1 MATYTGQTDYI
12 SQIQPTE
19 PNLAFDAQ
27 ILQTKQSKYDANHK
41 KVSELYGSLLNASMT
56 RTDNIQARDEFFKII
71 NDDIKRM
78 GGLDFSLDQNV
89 QAAAGVFQ
97 SIYTNNNIVKDMV
110 WTRNYNSEVDRGD
123 AFKNCLDPD
132 KCGGQ
137 WWEEGEKY
145 LQYKRAEF
153 KNASA
158 GDAMNMSDPEF
169 VPYNNV
175 MEKAIKIAK
184 DAGLNI
190 TKDSFSPDG
199 QYLITTK
206 NGIQLQSPLTQ
217 LFGET
222 IGKDPNIQ
230 KMYQV
235 KSYTQRKD
243 WMYNKINTG
252 LYADENEASVGY
264 FKERNDAVQKTLR
277 KQADDLNVDLGSLTD
292 KYNYLKRQ
300 YESGKIKEGS
310 EDYNTLVS
318 LPQLM
323 QNATEAKSYTDLM
336 LQAQSNTGNAK
347 GLAAIGDYADQQS
360 AADFYS
366 TDIQKAAVILSNKDA
381 ETKYK
386 ADDFALK
393 AVDFKYD
400 TALKQQDFA
409 NAVALEGIKQA
420 DKMELENW
428 KLDKGIYND
437 KINGGAGGYKPADVA
452 AYQNKEIDIAKW
464 NPDLEAFKIY
474 NKNPDATTA
483 DMGNWDPGSLVGDDI
498 GKYKKAEAEARQNFT
513 KMKNDANAKAL
524 KVGELPKYT
533 DVLSVLNLQK
543 SGLPENYAINYHSRL
558 LEKALTPISEGGL
571 GVDKWTFN
579 QYFTGKK
586 GNTNESLYYQLQKL
600 GRERADYKAKLAKK
614 KGN

>member
-1 MATYTGQTDYI
+1 MATYTGQVDYI

-56 RTDNIQARDEFFKII
+56 RSDNIASRDEFFQII

-89 QAAAGVFQ
+89 QAAGGVFQ
-97 SIYTNNNIVKDMV
+97 SIYNNNNIVKDMV
-110 WTRNYNSEVDRGD
+110 WTKNYNSEVDK
-123 AFKNCLDPD
+123 ANSFKNCLDPE

-158 GDAMNMSDPEF
+158 GDAMNMSDPKF
-169 VPYNNV
+169 VPYTNV
-175 MEKAIKIAK
+175 MEKAMKIAK
-184 DAGLNI
+184 NAGLSI
-190 TKDSFSPDG
+190 TIDSFSPDG

-206 NGIQLQSPLTQ
+206 NGIQLKSPLTQ

-252 LYADENEASVGY
+252 QYADENEASVGY

-277 KQADDLNVDLGSLTD
+277 KQADDLNIDLGSLTD
-292 KYNYLKRQ
+292 RYNYLQREYKEGR
-300 YESGKIKEGS
+300 IKEGS
-310 EDYNTLVS
+310 DDYNTLVS

-323 QNATEAKSYTDLM
+323 QNATEAKSYTDMM
-336 LQAQSNTGNAK
+336 LRAQANSGNAR
-347 GLAAIGDYADQQS
+347 GLSALGDYVDQQS
-360 AADFYS
+360 ALDFYAA
-366 TDIQKAAVILSNKDA
+366 DIEKAAQTLAFKDS
-381 ETKYK
+381 EVKYD

-400 TALKQQDFA
+400 QALKQQDFA
-409 NAVALEGIKQA
+409 NAVALEGIKAANQM
-420 DKMELENW
+420 KLQEW
-428 KLDKGIYND
+428 KLEKGLYND
-437 KINGGAGGYKPADVA
+437 KISGGTGGYKPADIK
-452 AYQNKEIDIAKW
+452 AYENTEIDISKW
-464 NPDLEAFKIY
+464 NPELETLKLY
-474 NKNPDATTA
+474 EKNPDATTA
-483 DMGNWDPGSLVGDDI
+483 DLGNFTVPVGKDDLV
-498 GKYKKAEAEARQNFT
+498 KYKKAKEEARLNLI
-513 KMKNDANAKAL
+513 KLKNDANAKAL
-524 KVGELPKYT
+524 KIGENPKYT
-533 DVLSVLNLQK
+533 DVITALEIKK
-543 SGLPENYAINYHSRL
+543 SGLDPNYFVNYYTRIL
-558 LEKALTPISEGGL
+558 DKATKPISEGGMGL
-571 GVDKWTFN
+571 DEWTVD
-579 QYFTGKK
+579 QYIKGEK
-586 GNTNESLYYQLQKL
+586 GNTNESVYYQLEKL
-600 GRERADYKAKLAKK
+600 GKERADYAEKMKSKK
-614 KGN
+614 K

>member
-1 MATYTGQTDYI
+1 
-12 SQIQPTE
+12 
-19 PNLAFDAQ
+19 
-27 ILQTKQSKYDANHK
+27 
-41 KVSELYGSLLNASMT
+41 
-56 RTDNIQARDEFFKII
+56 
-71 NDDIKRM
+71 
-78 GGLDFSLDQNV
+78 
-89 QAAAGVFQ
+89 
-97 SIYTNNNIVKDMV
+97 
-110 WTRNYNSEVDRGD
+110 
-123 AFKNCLDPD
+123 
-132 KCGGQ
+132 
-137 WWEEGEKY
+137 
-145 LQYKRAEF
+145 
-153 KNASA
+153 
-158 GDAMNMSDPEF
+158 MNMSDPEF

-175 MEKAIKIAK
+175 MEKAMKIAK
-184 DAGLNI
+184 DAGLSI
-190 TKDSFSPDG
+190 TMDSFSPDG

-243 WMYNKINTG
+243 WMSNKVNTG
-252 LYADENEASVGY
+252 EYADENEAAVGY

-300 YESGKIKEGS
+300 YESGNIKEGS
-310 EDYNTLVS
+310 DDYNTLVS

-323 QNATEAKSYTDLM
+323 QNANEAKSYTDLM

-366 TDIQKAAVILSNKDA
+366 ADIQKAAVVLSNKDA

-409 NAVALEGIKQA
+409 NSVALEGIKQA

-437 KINGGAGGYKPADVA
+437 KINGGAGGYKPADVK
-452 AYQNKEIDIAKW
+452 AYENSEIDLTKW
-464 NPDLEAFKIY
+464 NPDLEAFKLY
-474 NKNPDATTA
+474 KAFPDATTA
-483 DMGNWDPGSLVGDDI
+483 DMGNFDTSKLEGADI
-498 GKYKKAEAEARQNFT
+498 GKWKKAQQDARLTHT
-513 KMKNDANAKAL
+513 KLKNDANAKAL
-524 KVGELPKYT
+524 KIHESPKHT
-533 DVLSVLNLQK
+533 DVITALEIEK
-543 SGLPENYAINYHSRL
+543 SGLSENFQANY
-558 LEKALTPISEGGL
+558 LTRMYEAGAKFGL
-571 GVDKWTFN
+571 DPYTVDL
-579 QYFTGKK
+579 YIDGKK
-586 GNTNESLYYQLQKL
+586 GNNNESVYYQLEKL
-600 GRERADYKAKLAKK
+600 GRERTAWKAKKAKEK
-614 KGN
+614 K

>member
-1 MATYTGQTDYI
+1 MATYTGQADYI

-56 RTDNIQARDEFFKII
+56 RSDNIASRDEFFQII

-110 WTRNYNSEVDRGD
+110 WTRNFNSEVDRGES
-123 AFKNCLDPD
+123 FKNCLDAT

-158 GDAMNMSDPEF
+158 GDAMNMTDPEF

-175 MEKAIKIAK
+175 MEKAMKIAK
-184 DAGLNI
+184 DAGLSI
-190 TKDSFSPDG
+190 TMDSFSPDG
-199 QYLITTK
+199 QYMITTK
-206 NGIQLQSPLTQ
+206 NGIQLKSPLTQ
-217 LFGET
+217 LFNET

-230 KMYQV
+230 KMFQV
-235 KSYTQRKD
+235 QAYTQRKD
-243 WMYNKINTG
+243 WMSSKVSSG
-252 LYADENEASVGY
+252 EYADENAASIGY

-277 KQADDLNVDLGSLTD
+277 KQADDLNVDLGSLGE
-292 KYNYLKRQ
+292 KYESMKAD

-310 EDYNTLVS
+310 DEYNVLVS

-336 LQAQSNTGNAK
+336 LKAQANTGNAR
-347 GLAAIGDYADQQS
+347 GLSAIGDYADQQS
-360 AADFYS
+360 AADFYAGAI
-366 TDIQKAAVILSNKDA
+366 DKAAQTLAFKDS
-381 ETKYK
+381 EVKYK

-400 TALKQQDFA
+400 TALKQQDLS
-409 NAVALEGIKQA
+409 NAIALEGVKA
-420 DKMELENW
+420 ANDMKMETW
-428 KLDKGIYND
+428 KLDNGIYND
-437 KINGGAGGYKPADVA
+437 KINGGAGGDYKAADVKA
-452 AYQNKEIDIAKW
+452 FENTEIDVTKW
-464 NPDLEAFKIY
+464 DPALETYKLY
-474 NKNPDATTA
+474 MKNPDATTA
-483 DMGNWDPGSLVGDDI
+483 DMGNFAPPTGKDDLA
-498 GKYKKAEAEARQNFT
+498 KYRKAQAEARLNFT
-513 KMKNDANAKAL
+513 KLKNDANAKAI
-524 KVGELPKYT
+524 KIGEGPKYT
-533 DVLSVLNLQK
+533 DVITALEVEK
-543 SGLPENYAINYHSRL
+543 SGMSESYLTNYYARILNKGQ
-558 LEKALTPISEGGL
+558 EFGL
-571 GVDKWTFN
+571 DKYTVDL
-579 QYFTGKK
+579 YFTGQK
-586 GNTNESLYYQLQKL
+586 GNSSEPIYYQLEKL
-600 GRERADYKAKLAKK
+600 GKERKAYAEKIAAQKK
-614 KGN
+614 KK

>member
-12 SQIQPTE
+12 SKIQPTE

-56 RTDNIQARDEFFKII
+56 RTDNIQARDEFFQII

-110 WTRNYNSEVDRGD
+110 WTRNYNSEVDRGES
-123 AFKNCLDPD
+123 FKNCLDAT

-137 WWEEGEKY
+137 WWEEGERY
-145 LQYKRAEF
+145 LQYKKTEF

-169 VPYNNV
+169 VPYTNV
-175 MEKAIKIAK
+175 MEKAMKIAK
-184 DAGLNI
+184 DAGLSI
-190 TKDSFSPDG
+190 TMDSFSPDG

-206 NGIQLQSPLTQ
+206 NGIQLKSPLTQ

-243 WMYNKINTG
+243 WMYSKINTG
-252 LYADENEASVGY
+252 EYGDENDASIGY
-264 FKERNDAVQKTLR
+264 FRERNDAVQKTLR
-277 KQADDLNVDLGSLTD
+277 KQADDLNVDLGSLGE
-292 KYNYLKRQ
+292 K
-300 YESGKIKEGS
+300 YESLKADYEAGKIKEGS
-310 EDYNTLVS
+310 DEYNVLVN

-323 QNATEAKSYTDLM
+323 QNATEAKSYTDMM
-336 LQAQSNTGNAK
+336 LKAQANSGNAK
-347 GLAAIGDYADQQS
+347 GLAAMGDYVDQQS
-360 AADFYS
+360 AAEFYAA
-366 TDIQKAAVILSNKDA
+366 DIDKAAQTLAFKDS
-381 ETKYK
+381 EVKYE

-400 TALKQQDFA
+400 QALKQQDLS
-409 NAVALEGIKQA
+409 NAIALEGVKASNEMKLQ
-420 DKMELENW
+420 NW
-428 KLDKGIYND
+428 KLENGLYND
-437 KINGGAGGYKPADVA
+437 KINGGAGGFKPADIK
-452 AYQNKEIDIAKW
+452 AYENTEIDVSKW
-464 NPDLEAFKIY
+464 NPELEAYKLY
-474 NKNPDATTA
+474 MKNPDATTA
-483 DMGNWDPGSLVGDDI
+483 DMGNFDASGLSGDN
-498 GKYKKAEAEARQNFT
+498 GVKYEKAQREARLNLT
-513 KMKNDANAKAL
+513 KLKNDANAKAL
-524 KVGELPKYT
+524 KIGENPKYT
-533 DVLSVLNLQK
+533 DVITALEVEK
-543 SGLPENYAINYHSRL
+543 SGMSEQYLTNYYARILNKGQ
-558 LEKALTPISEGGL
+558 EFGL
-571 GVDKWTFN
+571 DKWTVD

-586 GNTNESLYYQLQKL
+586 GNSNESIYYQLEKL
-600 GRERADYKAKLAKK
+600 GRERAAWKAKQEK
-614 KGN
+614 KGGLFQTPKI